1 MNLKTSLPR
10 GVSEQDVCFSLPFDI
25 EYGGGQVDGHCTAD
39 HEFIRLYRNNRLC
52 EELDISSF
60 AAFEIQQQVGCSMLR
75 AKDKEGG
82 WRLICAFSQTYFLRY
97 AELSKILD
105 FYVMTGKFAE
115 ASDACEPTC
124 PKCGAS
130 LETASSCPF
139 CSRRSGT
146 VKKLLQRLAP
156 YKKNLAV
163 SLVLTAVVY
172 VCDIFTPYFQRVI
185 VDEIVTPQTKNWEL
199 FGVIS
204 ACIVSIAVIIA
215 VLDYI
220 VRRINLKVNVRFIR
234 DLRQEVFNKT
244 QELSM
249 KSISRRT
256 PGELIKRV
264 SEDSRTVQRFVT
276 DYGKDMLIHSIAL
289 VALVVI
295 MFVTNWRL
303 ALLVV
308 IPLPFA
314 FLIEKKVSKMLFE
327 RDGRWW
333 RKTCTQS
340 KLLHDILSG
349 IRVVKAY
356 GSEDRE
362 IERYNKSSADV
373 SKYQKDIDSFWY
385 IVSPLMRYVISLG
398 EFAMLYFGGSMV
410 LGGEIGLGE
419 LIQFTSYVYML
430 YGPLQWLVNLPRVL
444 SQAMVAAGKIF
455 EILDET
461 TEITDRENALDAP
474 IKGDIAFDH
483 VFFGY
488 KAYNPVLKD
497 ITCQIK
503 AGEMIGIVG
512 HSGVGKSTFINLL
525 MRLYDPTSG
534 KITIDGVDIRD
545 MSHTALHSQVG
556 VVLQET
562 FLFSGSVLENIAYAK
577 PDATFEEIIQAA
589 KIANCHD
596 FIVRLPD
603 GYNTLVGEKG
613 YSLSGGE
620 RQRIAIA
627 RAILHDPKVI
637 ILDEATASLDTQTE
651 KQIQEALGRLTKGRT
666 VIAIA
671 HRLSTLSSADRL
683 IVLDKGRLAEMGTH
697 RELMEKGEGGVY
709 YGLVMAQRQTARLK
723 NKSVG

>member
-25 EYGGGQVDGHCTAD
+25 EYDGSRVVGHCTAD
-39 HEFIRLYRNNRLC
+39 HEFIRLYRDGELY
-52 EELDISSF
+52 EELDISDF
-60 AAFEIQQQVGCSMLR
+60 TAFEIQQQVGCSMLR
-75 AKDKEGG
+75 AKDREGG
-82 WRLICAFSQTYFLRY
+82 WRLVCAFSQTHFLRY

-105 FYVMTGKFAE
+105 FYVMTGKFVE
-115 ASDACEPTC
+115 ESDAVEPVC

-139 CSRRSGT
+139 CSKKSKT
-146 VKKLLQRLAP
+146 VKQLLQRLAP

-163 SLVLTAVVY
+163 ALILTAAVY

-199 FGVIS
+199 FGAVS
-204 ACIVSIAVIIA
+204 ACIISIAVIIA